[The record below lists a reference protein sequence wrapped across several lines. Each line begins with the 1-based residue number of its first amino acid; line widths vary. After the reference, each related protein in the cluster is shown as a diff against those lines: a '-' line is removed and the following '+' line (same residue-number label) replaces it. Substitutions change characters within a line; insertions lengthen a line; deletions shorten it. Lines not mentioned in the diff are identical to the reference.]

1 MMKRCRRLVA
11 GDRQAAGSRDERVV
25 ADRQAHRD
33 TASSHYTASAAAAA
47 AATAAAAAG
56 SGCDGN
62 GVVSEVTIVSDDN
75 LLPS

>member
-1 MMKRCRRLVA
+1 MKRCRRLVA

-47 AATAAAAAG
+47 AAAAAG

>member
-33 TASSHYTASAAAAA
+33 TTSSHYTASAAAAA
-47 AATAAAAAG
+47 AAAAAAG

>member
-47 AATAAAAAG
+47 AAAAAAG

-62 GVVSEVTIVSDDN
+62 GVMSEVTIVSDDN

>member
-47 AATAAAAAG
+47 AAAAAAG